1 MKWIQAHF
9 GEALIAAVCLLAL
22 GSVVVGVIKSPEV
35 ATQFHSA
42 LSTFFTD
49 MMGLAGH

>member
-1 MKWIQAHF
+1 MEWVQAHF
-9 GEALIAAVCLLAL
+9 GKALIAAVCLLAL
-22 GSVVVGVIKSPEV
+22 GVVVVGVIKDPEV
-35 ATQFHSA
+35 AAQFKNL